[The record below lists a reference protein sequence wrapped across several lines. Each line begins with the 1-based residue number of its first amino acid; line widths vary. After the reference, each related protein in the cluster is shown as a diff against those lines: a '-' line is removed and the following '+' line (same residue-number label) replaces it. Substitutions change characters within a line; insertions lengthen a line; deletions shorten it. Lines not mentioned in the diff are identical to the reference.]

1 MGYAKQT
8 DSSSCGLFLLNYIEY
23 WTGDELSDS
32 FTQDDMSHFR
42 KKMAA
47 ILLSSDLNKRRGCLL
62 YKNEKEVDSGSPSD
76 VEILENPTDSNKR
89 KLLHV
94 LDDSEVVYEDEE
106 GPITQADLQRWF
118 VDDWDK
124 RAPVKVSTD
133 GCTNDFLMVGLST
146 KDMPVTKA
154 DSIDVLCDYIMAIE
168 DDTTL
173 ERTWVRSFNPFKIE
187 ISVKD
192 LQNILTTTQYMIL
205 RFT

>member
-1 MGYAKQT
+1 
-8 DSSSCGLFLLNYIEY
+8 
-23 WTGDELSDS
+23 
-32 FTQDDMSHFR
+32 MSHFR

-124 RAPVKVSTD
+124 RAPVKVTPLTSE

-146 KDMPVTKA
+146 KDMLVTKV
-154 DSIDVLCDYIMAIE
+154 DSIFVLCDYIMTIE

-173 ERTWVRSFNPFKIE
+173 E
-187 ISVKD
+187 
-192 LQNILTTTQYMIL
+192 
-205 RFT
+205 

>member
-1 MGYAKQT
+1 
-8 DSSSCGLFLLNYIEY
+8 
-23 WTGDELSDS
+23 
-32 FTQDDMSHFR
+32 MSHFR
-42 KKMAA
+42 ETMAA

-62 YKNEKEVDSGSPSD
+62 YKNDKEVDSGSPSD
-76 VEILENPTDSNKR
+76 VEILENQTDSKKR

-106 GPITQADLQRWF
+106 GPITQADLQKWF

-124 RAPVKVSTD
+124 RTPVKVSND
-133 GCTNDFLMVGLST
+133 VCTNDFLMVGLST

-173 ERTWVRSFNPFKIE
+173 E
-187 ISVKD
+187 
-192 LQNILTTTQYMIL
+192 
-205 RFT
+205 